1 MSDGYRMM
9 QGDTPARGRDK
20 ADDECSKLQR
30 LIGSLG
36 EVRRPEDAEEPILTP
51 NVRGA
56 LFSWLAEI
64 RAKDELKAVGLRPRG
79 TALLFGPP
87 GCGKTTLA
95 HHLAARLGLP
105 LVCMGPE
112 NIISSG
118 WGAAEQNLAKMFQ
131 TLRNFGE
138 AVLFIDELEAI
149 GGSRD
154 KNTYGGADNARTSLL
169 GVLLRK
175 IEQYEGY
182 ALGATNRP
190 KDIDKALWRR
200 FHLQIPIEIPGFD
213 ERFAICKRY
222 LLPFEFTDDDLDL
235 LAGLTVGASP
245 ALLRGVME
253 GVKRQLVLAARLRL
267 DVTNPVEVFERVV
280 TTVAPPP
287 EIERPPLWGVAN
299 QSLSALSWPPVRGE
313 AGA

>member
-1 MSDGYRMM
+1 MGDALPDGDR
-9 QGDTPARGRDK
+9 RK
-20 ADDECSKLQR
+20 ADDDCDKLQR
-30 LIGSLG
+30 LLGSLA
-36 EVRRPEDAEEPILTP
+36 EVRPPGDAEEPILAPT
-51 NVRGA
+51 VRTA

-64 RAKDELKAVGLRPRG
+64 RAKDDLLTVNLKPRS

-105 LVCMGPE
+105 LVCVGSE
-112 NIISSG
+112 NILAKYLG
-118 WGAAEQNLAKMFQ
+118 EAEQNLQKLFGALK
-131 TLRNFGE
+131 NFPSP

-154 KNTYGGADNARTSLL
+154 KNQSGSADNARTSIL

-182 ALGATNRP
+182 ALGATNRA
-190 KDIDKALWRR
+190 KDIDTALWRR
-200 FHLQIPIEIPGFD
+200 FHLQIPIELPGFD

-235 LAGLTVGASP
+235 LAELTVGASP

-287 EIERPPLWGVAN
+287 EIERPPLWGGAN
-299 QSLSALSWPPVRGE
+299 QSLSALSWPPLRGE